1 MIICRHV
8 SKTYEDNHCTALQ
21 DVTLEIAD
29 GEFVLLTGNSGC
41 GKTTLLRLLLKELE
55 PTSGEIWVNERNLA
69 DVKAPEIPYYRRSLG
84 VVFQDFKLFEK
95 KTVYENIDIAR
106 IVAGGRTKDARIKIS
121 SLLVMLGIQQLHKR
135 YPSQL
140 SGGEKQKV
148 CLARAIVNH
157 PTILLADEPT
167 GNLDP
172 RSSEEIMQLFGLIHR
187 QGTTVIVATHD
198 PESAEGL
205 YDREIRL

>member
-1 MIICRHV
+1 M
-8 SKTYEDNHCTALQ
+8 
-21 DVTLEIAD
+21 
-29 GEFVLLTGNSGC
+29 
-41 GKTTLLRLLLKELE
+41 
-55 PTSGEIWVNERNLA
+55 
-69 DVKAPEIPYYRRSLG
+69 
-84 VVFQDFKLFEK
+84 
-95 KTVYENIDIAR
+95 
-106 IVAGGRTKDARIKIS
+106 AGGRKRDARIKIG
-121 SLLVMLGIQQLHKR
+121 SLLAMLGIQQLHKR

>member
-1 MIICRHV
+1 MIMCRHV
-8 SKTYEDNHCTALQ
+8 SKTYEDNQCTALQ
-21 DVTLEIAD
+21 NVNLEIAD

-41 GKTTLLRLLLKELE
+41 GKTTLLRLMLKELE

-69 DVKAPEIPYYRRSLG
+69 DVRPAEVPYYRRSLG

-95 KTVYENIDIAR
+95 KTVYENINIAR
-106 IVAGGRTKDARIKIS
+106 IVAGGRRKDAGIKIS
-121 SLLVMLGIQQLHKR
+121 SLLAMLGIQQLHKR

-172 RSSEEIMQLFGLIHR
+172 KASEEIMQLFGLIHK
-187 QGTTVIVATHD
+187 QGTTVVVATHD

>member
-1 MIICRHV
+1 M
-8 SKTYEDNHCTALQ
+8 YEDNQCTALQ
-21 DVTLEIAD
+21 DVNLEIAD

-41 GKTTLLRLLLKELE
+41 GKTTLLRLLLKERE

-69 DVKAPEIPYYRRSLG
+69 DVRPSEIPYYRRSLG

-106 IVAGGRTKDARIKIS
+106 IVAGGRKKDAGIKIS
-121 SLLVMLGIQQLHKR
+121 SLLAMLGIQQLHKR

-172 RSSEEIMQLFGLIHR
+172 RSSEEIMQLFGLIHK
-187 QGTTVIVATHD
+187 QGTTVVVATHD
-198 PESAEGL
+198 PGSAEGL
-205 YDREIRL
+205 FDREIRL

>member
-69 DVKAPEIPYYRRSLG
+69 DVRPSEIPYYRRSLG

-106 IVAGGRTKDARIKIS
+106 IVAGGRKRDARIKIG
-121 SLLVMLGIQQLHKR
+121 SLLAMLGIQQLHKR

>member
-1 MIICRHV
+1 MIEFKNV
-8 SKTYEDNHCTALQ
+8 VKDYGN
-21 DVTLEIAD
+21 DVLGAD
-29 GEFVLLTGNSGC
+29 RLSVRIDQGEFVYVVGPSGA
-41 GKTTLLRLLLKELE
+41 GKTTFIKLMYHEVGA
-55 PTSGEIWVNERNLA
+55 TSGEIRVNDY
-69 DVKAPEIPYYRRSLG
+69 DVSSITNKEVPFLRRELG

-95 KTVYENIDIAR
+95 KTVYGNIDIAR
-106 IVAGGRTKDARIKIS
+106 IVAGGRKRDARIKIG
-121 SLLVMLGIQQLHKR
+121 SLLAMLGIQQLHKR

>member
-1 MIICRHV
+1 MILCRHV
-8 SKTYEDNHCTALQ
+8 RKIYEENSCLALE
-21 DVTLEIAD
+21 DLNLEIAD

-41 GKTTLLRLLLKELE
+41 GKTTLIRLLLKEIE
-55 PTSGEIWVNERNLA
+55 PTAGEIWVNERELSSIP
-69 DVKAPEIPYYRRSLG
+69 DEKIPYYRREVG
-84 VVFQDFKLFEK
+84 VVFQDARLFEK
-95 KTVYENIDIAR
+95 RTVYQNIDLAR
-106 IVAGGRTKDARIKIS
+106 IIVGGRKKDS
-121 SLLVMLGIQQLHKR
+121 SLKIGALLNMLGIQKLHKR
-135 YPSQL
+135 YPSEL

-148 CLARAIVNH
+148 CLARALVNH

-172 RSSEEIMQLFGLIHR
+172 ASAAEIMQLFGLIHK

-198 PESAEGL
+198 PEAAAGL

>member
-8 SKTYEDNHCTALQ
+8 SKMYEDNQCTALQ
-21 DVTLEIAD
+21 DVNLEIAD

-41 GKTTLLRLLLKELE
+41 GKTTLLRLLLKERE

-69 DVKAPEIPYYRRSLG
+69 DVRPSEIPYYRRSLG

-106 IVAGGRTKDARIKIS
+106 IVAGGRKKDAGIKIS
-121 SLLVMLGIQQLHKR
+121 SLLAMLGIQQLHKR

-172 RSSEEIMQLFGLIHR
+172 RSSEEIMQLFGLIHK
-187 QGTTVIVATHD
+187 QGTTVVVATHD
-198 PESAEGL
+198 PGSAEGL
-205 YDREIRL
+205 FDREIRL